1 MAKECT
7 ELDQKE
13 KDYLEQDKELKK
25 KQKKNKNKT
34 KQKTL
39 ISPHPLINIEI
50 IEYFKNEP
58 RFNGVSSRNN
68 LPSIK
73 KGACVINLDHSENT
87 DTH

>member
-1 MAKECT
+1 M
-7 ELDQKE
+7 
-13 KDYLEQDKELKK
+13 
-25 KQKKNKNKT
+25 
-34 KQKTL
+34 
-39 ISPHPLINIEI
+39 SPHPLINIEI